1 MPLCSMAFRLPWHG
15 PCGMMDAA
23 CSRDGREESRA
34 VKVRWGIRE
43 KLIVSMMATLI
54 PFLALS
60 LFWSYREL
68 QSERN
73 KIQLETL
80 RFATSGATVADEFI
94 TTTEQVLMALAE
106 TPSVKAKD
114 RRRLDPLVKRLRPKF
129 PYFMNLVVV
138 DERGKL
144 VAAAIGPQPGQRISF
159 ADRRWFQE
167 ISLSHRL
174 VISELITGRL
184 TGLKNVAISYPIR
197 DRHDRFLGAIVAPID
212 LRGLQKA
219 FSRLMLPTDATI
231 FVLDRHGTV
240 LLRLPPEGDWIGR
253 RVADLA
259 LFQQVMGSDH
269 GFVEGPSLDGT
280 DQLNAFAA
288 TGKVPWS
295 VLVSI
300 PKARVRAGF
309 MMQVRQAA
317 SLIAAALS
325 IAFILGTLL
334 SRWIA
339 KPVRGLAMGAKA
351 IGEGQFDARI
361 ERISTDEIGQLT
373 DAFNQMADNL
383 QMTRAQR
390 ERRNTQLAALNAIA
404 GAMSRSLDLDE
415 VMRETLSKV
424 REVFGAEAG
433 AISLIGADGQLVL
446 THHQGISGSLAEQIR
461 TLRPGEGV
469 AGQVAQMRH
478 PVVVRT
484 EQHPIRSLIP
494 FLSHEQIETI
504 AGTPLIAESR
514 ILGVMI
520 LANKSVRDYS
530 SDEIQLLATIGSQV
544 GVVLDNAR
552 LHNQMMESKTY
563 LEQVIES
570 SHDGVITV
578 DPNLIIRTWSRG
590 AEQILGWSREEV
602 IGHQAPFVPSELWEK
617 AKSMV
622 EQAMYSRKAIYYET
636 VRQHK
641 NGHAI
646 EVSLTLSP
654 LLGIDG
660 AVIGAM
666 AILRDI
672 TERKQFERALQA
684 SEEKYRTLFESAN
697 DAIFLIEP
705 ESGAILDANRQAIA
719 TSGYSAEELRS
730 MLIPDIH
737 PQEERAKV
745 NGIVREI
752 LEKGAIMS
760 FEGTN
765 LRTRDGRLIPL
776 SISARLAE
784 FSGRR
789 VIVSIARDITDRQRA
804 EDDRAKI
811 QRQLLQAEKLA
822 ALGQLAAGVA
832 HEINNPLA
840 TIAGCAEGLLDR
852 ASHPSL
858 RAQPE
863 FQDFPDYLAVIEDE
877 AYRCKE
883 ITGGL
888 LQFVR
893 AETADREPSDI
904 NLLLEKSLELTSHQ
918 SRFSGLE
925 LQLELSPHLPVLQ
938 ANSNRLRQVFL
949 ALAINALEAC
959 GGKGSLTVR
968 TLMRPSQ
975 TGDEVAIEFEDTGCG
990 IPPELLGKIF
1000 EPFFTT
1006 KGEQRG
1012 TGLGLAICQ
1021 GIVAEHGGRIE
1032 VESAVGRGSL
1042 FRVILP
1048 VSQDAT

>member
-1 MPLCSMAFRLPWHG
+1 MPLASRAFRLPWHG

-23 CSRDGREESRA
+23 CSRNGREESRA
-34 VKVRWGIRE
+34 VKVRWGIRG
-43 KLIVSMMATLI
+43 KLIASMMATLI
-54 PFLALS
+54 PFLVLS

-68 QSERN
+68 QAERS

-80 RFATSGATVADEFI
+80 RFATSGATVADEFV
-94 TTTEQVLMALAE
+94 TTSEHVLMTLAE
-106 TPSVKAKD
+106 APAVKAKD
-114 RRRLDPLVKRLRPKF
+114 RQRLDPLVKRLKPKL
-129 PYFMNLVVV
+129 PHFMNLAIV
-138 DERGKL
+138 DDRGEL
-144 VAAAIGPQPGQRISF
+144 VAAAIGPQQGRRVSF
-159 ADRRWFQE
+159 VDRRWFQE
-167 ISLSHRL
+167 VSLSHRL

-184 TGLKNVAISYPIR
+184 TGLKNVALAYPIR
-197 DRHDRFLGAIVAPID
+197 DNEDRFLGAVVAPID
-212 LRGLQKA
+212 LKGLQNA
-219 FSRLMLPTDATI
+219 FGRLMLPTDAVMV
-231 FVLDRHGTV
+231 VLDRRGTV
-240 LLRLPPEGDWIGR
+240 LMRFPPNVDWIGR
-253 RVADLA
+253 QVRDLP
-259 LFQQVMGSDH
+259 LFQEVVRSDR
-269 GFVEGPSLDGT
+269 GFVEGPSFDGT
-280 DQLNAFAA
+280 VQLNAFAA

-295 VLVSI
+295 ILVSI
-300 PKARVRAGF
+300 PTSRIHASF
-309 MMQVRQAA
+309 MVQVRKAA

-325 IAFILGTLL
+325 IAFILGALL

-339 KPVRGLAMGAKA
+339 EPVRRLAKGARA
-351 IGEGQFDARI
+351 IGEGELDARI
-361 ERISTDEIGQLT
+361 ERTSTDEIGQLT
-373 DAFNQMADNL
+373 DAFNQMADSL
-383 QMTRAQR
+383 QTARAQR
-390 ERRNTQLAALNAIA
+390 ERRTAQLATLNAIA
-404 GAMSRSLDLDE
+404 EAMSRSLDLEE

-424 REVFGAEAG
+424 REVFDVEAG
-433 AISLIGADGQLVL
+433 AISLIGPDGQLTVK
-446 THHQGISGSLAEQIR
+446 HHQGISDSLAEQIK
-461 TLRPGEGV
+461 TLKPGEGV
-469 AGQVAQMRH
+469 AGQLAQMKR
-478 PVVVRT
+478 PVVVRAH
-484 EQHPIRSLIP
+484 EHPIPFLIP
-494 FLSHEQIETI
+494 FLSQEQIETI

-520 LANKSVRDYS
+520 LASKRAREYS
-530 SDEIQLLATIGSQV
+530 PDEIELLATIGSQV
-544 GVVLDNAR
+544 GVVIDNAR

-570 SHDGVITV
+570 SHDGIITV
-578 DPNLIIRTWSRG
+578 DPDLTIRTWSRG

-602 IGHQAPFVPSELWEK
+602 IGQQAPFVPEDLWEE
-617 AKSMV
+617 ARTMV
-622 EQAMYSRKAIYYET
+622 ERAMESRQAVYYET
-636 VRQHK
+636 VRRHK
-641 NGHAI
+641 DGRTI
-646 EVSLTLSP
+646 DVSLTLSP
-654 LLGIDG
+654 LLGVHG
-660 AVIGAM
+660 ALIGSM

-672 TERKQFERALQA
+672 TQRKQFERALQA

-697 DAIFLIEP
+697 DPIFLIEP
-705 ESGAILDANRQAIA
+705 ETGAILDANRQAIA

-730 MLIPDIH
+730 MVIPDIH
-737 PQEERAKV
+737 PPEERAKV

-752 LEKGAIMS
+752 LEKVAIMS

-804 EDDRAKI
+804 EDERAKI

-832 HEINNPLA
+832 HEINNPVA

-863 FQDFPDYLAVIEDE
+863 FQDFPDYLAVIEEE

-893 AETADREPSDI
+893 AETADREPTDI
-904 NLLLEKSLELTSHQ
+904 NHLLQKSLELTSHQ

-925 LQLELSPHLPVLQ
+925 LQLDLTPDLPMLR
-938 ANSNRLRQVFL
+938 ANLNRLRQVFL
-949 ALAINALEAC
+949 ALAVNALEAC

-968 TLMRPSQ
+968 TLQRPTQ
-975 TGDEVAIEFEDTGCG
+975 TGSEVIIEFEDRGCG

-1021 GIVAEHGGRIE
+1021 GIVTEHGGRIE
-1032 VESAVGRGSL
+1032 VESEVGRGTL

-1048 VSQDAT
+1048 MSHEVA

>member
-1 MPLCSMAFRLPWHG
+1 MDRSCSHFGQEAW
-15 PCGMMDAA
+15 
-23 CSRDGREESRA
+23 RA
-34 VKVRWGIRE
+34 VKIRWGIRG
-43 KLIVSMMATLI
+43 KLIASMMATLI

-68 QSERN
+68 EAERS

-80 RFATSGATVADEFI
+80 RFATSGATVADEFV
-94 TTTEQVLMALAE
+94 TTTEQALMTLAE
-106 TPSVKAKD
+106 APSVKAKD
-114 RRRLDPLVKRLRPKF
+114 RRRLDPLVKRLKPKF

-138 DERGKL
+138 DERGNL
-144 VAAAIGPQPGQRISF
+144 VAAAIGPQPGQHVSF

-167 ISLSHRL
+167 VSISNRL

-184 TGLKNVAISYPIR
+184 TGLKNVTIAFPIR
-197 DRHDRFLGAIVAPID
+197 DYDNRFLGAVLAPID
-212 LRGLQKA
+212 LKGLQNA
-219 FSRLMLPTDATI
+219 FGGLMLPTDATI
-231 FVLDRHGTV
+231 VVLDRRGTV
-240 LLRLPPEGDWIGR
+240 LMRFPPNGDWIGR
-253 RVADLA
+253 QVSDLL
-259 LFQQVMGSDH
+259 LFQEAVRSDR
-269 GFVEGPSLDGT
+269 GFVEGPSLDGIV
-280 DQLNAFAA
+280 QLNAFAA
-288 TGKVPWS
+288 TAKVPWS
-295 VLVSI
+295 ILVSI
-300 PKARVRAGF
+300 PTSRVRASF
-309 MMQVRQAA
+309 MLQARQAA
-317 SLIAAALS
+317 SLIVAALS

-339 KPVRGLAMGAKA
+339 EPVRGLAKGAKA
-351 IGEGQFDARI
+351 IGEGQLDARI
-361 ERISTDEIGQLT
+361 ERTSTDEIGELT
-373 DAFNQMADNL
+373 DAFNQMADSL
-383 QMTRAQR
+383 ETARAQR
-390 ERRNTQLAALNAIA
+390 ERRNAQLATLNAIA
-404 GAMSRSLDLDE
+404 EAISRSLDLED

-433 AISLIGADGQLVL
+433 AISLLGPDGQFSLK
-446 THHQGISGSLAEQIR
+446 HHQGISDSLAEQVR
-461 TLRPGEGV
+461 TLRYGEGV
-469 AGQVAQMRH
+469 AGQVAQMKR

-484 EQHPIRSLIP
+484 HQHPIPSLIP
-494 FLSHEQIETI
+494 FLAEEQIQTV
-504 AGTPLIAESR
+504 ASTPLIAESR

-520 LANKSVRDYS
+520 LASKSIRVYS
-530 SDEIQLLATIGSQV
+530 PDELELLATIGIQV
-544 GVVLDNAR
+544 GVALDNAR
-552 LHNQMMESKTY
+552 LHKEMMESKTY

-570 SHDGVITV
+570 SHDGIITV
-578 DPNLIIRTWSRG
+578 DPDLTIRTWNRG
-590 AEQILGWSREEV
+590 AEQMLGWSREEV
-602 IGHQAPFVPSELWEK
+602 IGRQAPFVPAELWEE

-622 EQAMYSRKAIYYET
+622 ELAIFSRQALYYET
-636 VRQHK
+636 VRRHK
-641 NGHAI
+641 DGRTI
-646 EVSLTLSP
+646 DVSLSLSP

-660 AVIGAM
+660 AVMGAM

-684 SEEKYRTLFESAN
+684 SEEKYRSLFESAN
-697 DAIFLIEP
+697 DPIFLIEP

-719 TSGYSAEELRS
+719 TTGYSADELRS
-730 MLIPDIH
+730 MRIMDIH
-737 PQEERAKV
+737 PPEERDKAKA
-745 NGIVREI
+745 IVREV
-752 LEKGAIMS
+752 LEKGAIVS

-765 LRTRDGRLIPL
+765 LQTRDGRLIPL

-789 VIVSIARDITDRQRA
+789 VIVGIARDITDLRRT
-804 EDDRAKI
+804 EDERAKI

-858 RAQPE
+858 RAQPA
-863 FQDFPDYLAVIEDE
+863 FQDFPDYLAVIEEE

-893 AETADREPSDI
+893 GETADREPTDI
-904 NLLLEKSLELTSHQ
+904 NHLLEKSLELTSHQ

-925 LQLELSPHLPVLQ
+925 LQFELSHRLPILQ
-938 ANSNRLRQVFL
+938 ANRNRLRQVFL
-949 ALAINALEAC
+949 SLAVNALEAC
-959 GGKGSLTVR
+959 SGQGSLTVR
-968 TLMRPSQ
+968 TLNRPTQ
-975 TGDEVAIEFEDTGCG
+975 TGGEVVIEFEDRGCG

-1032 VESAVGRGSL
+1032 VESEVGRGSL

-1048 VSQDAT
+1048 VSQDAA

>member
-1 MPLCSMAFRLPWHG
+1 M
-15 PCGMMDAA
+15 
-23 CSRDGREESRA
+23 
-34 VKVRWGIRE
+34 KIRWGIRG

-68 QSERN
+68 QAERN

-80 RFATSGATVADEFI
+80 RFATSGATVADEFV
-94 TTTEQVLMALAE
+94 TTTEQVLMTLAE
-106 TPSVKAKD
+106 TLAARSKD
-114 RRRLDPLVKRLRPKF
+114 RRRLDPLVKRLKSKSPQL
-129 PYFMNLVVV
+129 MNLVVV
-138 DERGKL
+138 DERGNL
-144 VAAAIGPQPGQRISF
+144 AAAAVGPQPGHRVSF

-167 ISLSHRL
+167 VSISHGL

-184 TGLKNVAISYPIR
+184 IGLRNVTISYPIR
-197 DRHDRFLGAIVAPID
+197 DPNDRFLGAIVAPID
-212 LRGLQKA
+212 LRVLQNA
-219 FSRLMLPTDATI
+219 FGRLMLPTDATI

-253 RVADLA
+253 RVADLP
-259 LFQQVMGSDH
+259 LFQQVMESDR
-269 GFVEGPSLDGT
+269 GFVEGPSLEGT
-280 DQLNAFAA
+280 VQLNAFAA

-295 VLVSI
+295 ILVSI
-300 PKARVRAGF
+300 PTSRIHASF
-309 MMQVRQAA
+309 MMQVRKAA
-317 SLIAAALS
+317 SSIAAALA
-325 IAFILGTLL
+325 IAFILGALL

-339 KPVRGLAMGAKA
+339 EPVRRLAKGAKA
-351 IGEGQFDARI
+351 IGEGELDARI
-361 ERISTDEIGQLT
+361 EKISTDEIGELT

-383 QMTRAQR
+383 QTARAQR
-390 ERRNTQLAALNAIA
+390 ERRNAQLAALNAIA
-404 GAMSRSLDLDE
+404 EAMSRSLDLGD

-433 AISLIGADGQLVL
+433 AISLIGPEGRLL
-446 THHQGISGSLAEQIR
+446 LKHHQGISGSLAEQVR
-461 TLRPGEGV
+461 TLKPGEGV
-469 AGQVAQMRH
+469 AGRVAQMKH
-478 PVVVRT
+478 PVVIHAH
-484 EQHPIRSLIP
+484 EHPIPSLIP
-494 FLSHEQIETI
+494 FLDQEQIETI

-514 ILGVMI
+514 LLGVMI
-520 LANKSVRDYS
+520 LATKSARKYS
-530 SDEIQLLATIGSQV
+530 SDEIELLATIGNQV
-544 GVVLDNAR
+544 GIALDNAR
-552 LHNQMMESKTY
+552 LHKEMMESKTY

-570 SHDGVITV
+570 SHDGIITV
-578 DPNLIIRTWSRG
+578 HPDLTIRTWSRG

-602 IGHQAPFVPSELWEK
+602 IGRRAPFVPAELWEK
-617 AKSMV
+617 AKTMV
-622 EQAMYSRKAIYYET
+622 ERAMDSRQAIYYET
-636 VRQHK
+636 VRRHK
-641 NGHAI
+641 DGRAI
-646 EVSLTLSP
+646 DVSLTLSP
-654 LLGIDG
+654 LMASDG
-660 AVIGAM
+660 EVTGAM

-705 ESGAILDANRQAIA
+705 ESAAILDANRQAIA
-719 TSGYSAEELRS
+719 ATGYSADELRS
-730 MLIPDIH
+730 MLVSDIY
-737 PQEERAKV
+737 PPEERDKTKA
-745 NGIVREI
+745 IVREV
-752 LEKGAIMS
+752 LEKGAIVS

-765 LRTRDGRLIPL
+765 LQTRDGRLIPL

-789 VIVSIARDITDRQRA
+789 VIIVIARDITDLRRA
-804 EDDRAKI
+804 ELERAKI
-811 QRQLLQAEKLA
+811 QRQLMQTEKLA

-840 TIAGCAEGLLDR
+840 TIASCAEGLLDR
-852 ASHPSL
+852 ASHQSL
-858 RAQPE
+858 RAQPA
-863 FQDFPDYLAVIEDE
+863 FQDFPDYLAVIEEE

-893 AETADREPSDI
+893 GEGADREPTDI
-904 NLLLEKSLELTSHQ
+904 NHLLEKSLELTSHQ
-918 SRFSGLE
+918 SRFSGLD
-925 LQLELSPHLPVLQ
+925 LQFELSPHLPILQ
-938 ANSNRLRQVFL
+938 ANRNRLRQVFL
-949 ALAINALEAC
+949 SLAVNALEAC

-968 TLMRPSQ
+968 TLERPAQ
-975 TGDEVAIEFEDTGCG
+975 TGGEAVIEFEDHGCG
-990 IPPELLGKIF
+990 IPPDLLGKIF

-1032 VESAVGRGSL
+1032 VESEVGRGSL

-1048 VSQDAT
+1048 VPLEAA